1 MGLSIEI
8 SSYAYIP
15 VSLWVCCGGRCMKT
29 IITGL
34 IAIAIIG
41 TMYALIYIHM
51 EKGFEA
57 INREAQIEAQL
68 R

>member
-1 MGLSIEI
+1 
-8 SSYAYIP
+8 
-15 VSLWVCCGGRCMKT
+15 MKT

-34 IAIAIIG
+34 LAIAIVG

-57 INREAQIEAQL
+57 LNQEARIEAHL
-68 R
+68 K